1 LIPVKNYSPVSTIPV
16 KKAKSRQIALT
27 GVGDTSEEF
36 FSGIVDTGDNSSPV
50 SPTPVSNL
58 ICRLSRGVFVKVR
71 KDENP
76 VVRTK
81 EEHEP

>member
-1 LIPVKNYSPVSTIPV
+1 MTPVKNYSPVSTIPV
-16 KKAKSRQIALT
+16 KNAKSRQIALT
-27 GVGDTSEEF
+27 GVGDTGEEF

-58 ICRLSRGVFVKVR
+58 NCRLSRGVFVKIR

-76 VVRTK
+76 VVRAK
-81 EEHEP
+81 EGHDP